1 MLKMGV
7 FWNETRQDLNKM
19 VDMAKIGGQKDRPD
33 AENGG
38 QNCSA
43 YLPTLKEPGPRLN
56 IKTVLSRYGDSYVK
70 DKTAVRTS
78 YL

>member
-43 YLPTLKEPGPRLN
+43 YLLTLKEPGSLLAHQCFLVE
-56 IKTVLSRYGDSYVK
+56 KLHKLYLSF
-70 DKTAVRTS
+70 
-78 YL
+78 